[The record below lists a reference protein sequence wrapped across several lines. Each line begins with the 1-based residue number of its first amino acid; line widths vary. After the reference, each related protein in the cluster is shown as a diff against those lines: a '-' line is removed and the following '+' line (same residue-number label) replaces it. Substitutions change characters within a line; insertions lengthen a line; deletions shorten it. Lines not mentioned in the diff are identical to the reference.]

1 MDKQLQTI
9 LYSTGITRR
18 YIGYDYFLEAIQLVA
33 ENPERIRNIGLEIYG
48 PIAHAFNTTPA
59 NVEKNLR
66 TIRDV
71 FVRNHGSEILEQLTG
86 CRFWHDNIPYPREL
100 IEIFAIYLNASHE
113 GLILD
118 ESHSFTI

>member
-1 MDKQLQTI
+1 MDKNLQTI
-9 LYSTGITRR
+9 LYSTGITRH
-18 YIGYDYFLEAIQLVA
+18 YFGYDYFLEAIRLA
-33 ENPERIRNIGLEIYG
+33 AKKPERLRNIGVEIYT
-48 PIAHAFNTTPA
+48 PIAKTFGTTSA

-71 FVRNHGSEILEQLTG
+71 FVRNHGTELVEELTG

-100 IEIFAIYLNASHE
+100 IEIFAIYLNSSHE

-118 ESHSFTI
+118 ESRSFTI